1 MGVAVISPGEAE
13 CANEGR
19 GENRQPEL
27 AVKRGHVC
35 SRYCMEDWLIVRTAA
50 AESVSQHG
58 TWFFFRFDDV
68 RQPTP
73 TQPFALN

>member
-1 MGVAVISPGEAE
+1 
-13 CANEGR
+13 
-19 GENRQPEL
+19 
-27 AVKRGHVC
+27 
-35 SRYCMEDWLIVRTAA
+35 MEDWLIVRTAA

-73 TQPFALN
+73 TQPFALNEVPCRRNPGLCMRLNRPRRLFKGLRCGATQLPRWV